1 MVTGN
6 SKVGCFGCMQICRG
20 VLADVLQQIIAVTQD
35 GEDFVKVI
43 IKRLFWN
50 VEGTKS
56 CSFSVFFNV
65 APIAP
70 DSLFGLIWKYIV
82 ADLVGTDGLVAMEHL
97 WGEESF
103 HARLPKVRVI
113 RLCNAGAFFERAGL
127 PGPVAA
133 SG

>member
-103 HARLPKVRVI
+103 PCPLAK
-113 RLCNAGAFFERAGL
+113 G
-127 PGPVAA
+127 PGNPPV
-133 SG
+133 